1 MTRRESWQVFLQWV
15 GATTVSVTLA
25 RGGIGFLVSLL
36 EKAVLYSVSGSPQGR
51 ILLVLFQSFQQ
62 GFLGAVILG
71 AALGWGQWL
80 VLRRRLSLSPRFIL
94 ATALGLGF
102 SGFLVNYQFFGFVGG
117 LCLGLAQ
124 WFVLRRRLPWAGWW
138 PGVNA
143 IAWGLASAGLSW
155 SFISVNPY
163 EGLWRWIPD
172 ATLVLIAL
180 TTLGSAL
187 LTGGVLVLL
196 LRQRSSGAGGT
207 MNGT

>member
-1 MTRRESWQVFLQWV
+1 MTRRESWQVFLQWI
-15 GATTVSVTLA
+15 GATTVSLTLA
-25 RGGIGFLVSLL
+25 RGVLRFLTPFL
-36 EKAVLYSVSGSPQGR
+36 EKAVLHSVAGTLQGR

-62 GFLGAVILG
+62 GILGAVILG
-71 AALGWGQWL
+71 GALGWGQWL
-80 VLRRRLSLSPRFIL
+80 VLRRRLPLSLRFVL

-117 LCLGLAQ
+117 LSLGLAQ
-124 WFVLRRRLPWAGWW
+124 WVVLRRRLPWAGWW
-138 PGVNA
+138 PAVNA

-155 SFISVNPY
+155 SFVRVNPY

>member
-15 GATTVSVTLA
+15 GATTVSLTLA
-25 RGGIGFLVSLL
+25 RGVLRFLTPFL
-36 EKAVLYSVSGSPQGR
+36 EKAVLYSVASTLQGR

-62 GFLGAVILG
+62 GILGAVILG

-80 VLRRRLSLSPRFIL
+80 VLRRRLPLSPRFIL

-117 LCLGLAQ
+117 LSLGLAQ
-124 WFVLRRRLPWAGWW
+124 WMILRRHLPWAGWW

-143 IAWGLASAGLSW
+143 IAWGLTSAGLSW
-155 SFISVNPY
+155 SFVRVNPY
-163 EGLWRWIPD
+163 EGVWRWIPD

-180 TTLGSAL
+180 TTLGGAL

-196 LRQRSSGAGGT
+196 LRQRSPGAGGT
-207 MNGT
+207 MDGT